1 VYYMPESSGQKVLL
15 DATTTTAEPS
25 VNPYSKVGA
34 LWCPVCGCF
43 TLPIENGKCAWCS
56 NWIVFKSCRMDK
68 DAVTEEIPTTS

>member
-1 VYYMPESSGQKVLL
+1 VSTVSPSPVEH
-15 DATTTTAEPS
+15 AEPA

-34 LWCPVCGCF
+34 LWCATCVCF

-68 DAVTEEIPTTS
+68 DAVTEEIPTAT